1 LRKPSRGRRRPIE
14 GSQKTSCA
22 TKEAPPA
29 APALAAAGGAA
40 QPAWRASRPLRRR
53 STDRHGRGVDYSIAL
68 LERLSAFFIMLIG
81 FEGRPRL
88 TPRRV
93 LAAPPG
99 ARRARYL
106 NLATRLSI
114 LRRLQSWNVSLM
126 KRGRPTTA
134 GFRKMLSRTGE
145 SAEFPFPVH
154 PAHAPAQPIRRV
166 PFV

>member
-1 LRKPSRGRRRPIE
+1 VIE

-81 FEGRPRL
+81 FEG
-88 TPRRV
+88 TPK
-93 LAAPPG
+93 AHSKACP
-99 ARRARYL
+99 
-106 NLATRLSI
+106 S
-114 LRRLQSWNVSLM
+114 S
-126 KRGRPTTA
+126 PTGGKAKQRKA
-134 GFRKMLSRTGE
+134 G
-145 SAEFPFPVH
+145 
-154 PAHAPAQPIRRV
+154 
-166 PFV
+166 